1 MQIQHASAEFVLNE
15 NHPLAARHARG
26 VVIRCMAGRVWI
38 TLTGHADDVFLAAGE
53 SWICVGDG
61 LLLIDALNR
70 AQVLIEAP
78 ASRLDLLPALRRQA
92 ARLLQ
97 FCQTRWH
104 GAIGRLSHPA

>member
-1 MQIQHASAEFVLNE
+1 
-15 NHPLAARHARG
+15 
-26 VVIRCMAGRVWI
+26 
-38 TLTGHADDVFLAAGE
+38 
-53 SWICVGDG
+53 
-61 LLLIDALNR
+61 LIDALNR

-104 GAIGRLSHPA
+104 GAIGRHSHPA